1 MKHTDA
7 LKSDFESNP
16 NFDQETFSVTFWSC
30 SNKLRSVL
38 FDKMFGR
45 VVGFLFVCF
54 LFLLLLLLLFFNV
67 KVANNN

>member
-38 FDKMFGR
+38 FYKMFGR
-45 VVGFLFVCF
+45 VVVVSFVFFFFLM
-54 LFLLLLLLLFFNV
+54 
-67 KVANNN
+67 

>member
-38 FDKMFGR
+38 FYKMFGR
-45 VVGFLFVCF
+45 VVGFLFVC
-54 LFLLLLLLLFFNV
+54 LFFV
-67 KVANNN
+67 FVVVVVVVF